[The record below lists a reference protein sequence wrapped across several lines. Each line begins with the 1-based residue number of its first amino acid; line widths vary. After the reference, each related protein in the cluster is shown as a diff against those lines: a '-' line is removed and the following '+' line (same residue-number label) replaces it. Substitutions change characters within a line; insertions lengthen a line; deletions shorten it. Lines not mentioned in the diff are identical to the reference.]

1 MHKNTLIV
9 LFFLT
14 VYYVSGQQNP
24 VIIYYPSSLY
34 KAHPQNWQVLP
45 SPSGEIYSANT
56 NGLLQGNGNSWD
68 LYPLTS
74 NKIIRSL
81 CLFDNKLFSGSFGE
95 LGMWEKDDC
104 GRMSYQNISAGI
116 PDSLLRNEEIW
127 HMLADKESLY
137 LQSFSLLLR
146 YRKNKFQKI
155 NTPGT
160 ILFLQL
166 IRGKKLVPIL
176 EKGIYTLNEDN
187 SLLPLPGTDFFKNK
201 IVTGILPFHREGSYL
216 ITTNDDG
223 VFVYENNQLKPW
235 IPSLQHLFKEVQINK
250 AIQVKNGL
258 YLLGSINAGLYA
270 FTAEGKM
277 VYHFHAGNGLYNNT
291 VLSLATDY
299 YGDVWAGLD
308 KGLACIKFSNP
319 HEVYHDAYSH
329 FGSVYAVREHQ
340 GSMYMATNQG
350 VYMYKKNEGEK
361 FSSFRLIPGTQGQSW
376 QLFTAGNHLYC
387 GHNDGTLLIEK
398 GQGKNISPVTG
409 GWYNESI
416 PGTLDK
422 MWLQGNYTGLS
433 LLSLTN
439 GKLTHIRKIEGY
451 NYPVKKFVF
460 YNKSVWVTGPNLG
473 LQRLSLDSAYRFVV
487 KSQHYHETKGIK
499 NGENIDLFTFR
510 DTLRVY
516 NGQQHYYY
524 DASADTFKEDPF
536 FSAIGSTFIVRPLEK
551 GYWLKILQDKVVV
564 MLDHTAVKII
574 PVTMTKDYHNVS
586 KHGSDRYLL
595 CLDDGYFMLSLSDLG
610 KPVYQQHKNLQVFIY
625 PENQRCL
632 SADSLQLPGGTR
644 SFSIQFYDHIYARGK
659 EYQYRILPVLKDWK
673 PTHTSSSV
681 QVENLH
687 AGQYTLE
694 IRRNDGIS
702 VSVPFSIRHPW
713 YSGWPARCG
722 YVMLAIGLIFLIRHY
737 HEKQL
742 TKAGEK
748 YASEQ
753 KRLRKQH
760 ETELENQKLHHEN
773 QLKNRELANSALQL
787 VQKNEI
793 LQDIKNELIEIRK
806 SSTHTLTAKDFQ
818 VLMKQINENLTA
830 QEDKNLFDTSF
841 EEMHEVFISALKLHY
856 PSLTRD
862 DLRLAAYLRME
873 MPTKE
878 IAPLFNLSVRGL
890 ENKRYRLRKK
900 LGLSSEDSLTAFFRQ
915 IEKT

>member
-1 MHKNTLIV
+1 MYKNTLIV
-9 LFFLT
+9 LFFLA
-14 VYYVSGQQNP
+14 VYYVNGQHNP

-34 KAHPQNWQVLP
+34 KAHPQNWQVLA

-56 NGLLQGNGNSWD
+56 NGLLQGNGNSWN
-68 LYPLTS
+68 LYSLTS

-95 LGMWEKDDC
+95 LGTWEKDDC
-104 GRMSYQNISAGI
+104 GRMSYKNISAGI
-116 PDSLLRNEEIW
+116 PDSILRNEEIW

-137 LQSFSLLLR
+137 LQSFSLLLK
-146 YRKNKFQKI
+146 YSKNKFQKI
-155 NTPGT
+155 KTPGT

-166 IRGKKLVPIL
+166 IHGKKLVPIL
-176 EKGIYTLNEDN
+176 EKGIYTLTEDN
-187 SLLPLPGTDFFKNK
+187 SLSQLPGTDFFKNK
-201 IVTGILPFHREGSYL
+201 IVTGILPFRGEGTYL

-235 IPSLQHLFKEVQINK
+235 VPSLQHLFKEVQINK
-250 AIQVKNGL
+250 ALLVNGL

-270 FTAEGKM
+270 FTGEGRM

-291 VLSLATDY
+291 VLSLTTDDK
-299 YGDVWAGLD
+299 GDVWAGLD
-308 KGLACIKFSNP
+308 KGLACIKFSSP

-329 FGSVYAVREHQ
+329 FGSVYAVREHK
-340 GSMYMATNQG
+340 GLMYMATNQG
-350 VYMYKKNEGEK
+350 VYIYQHIDGEK

-376 QLFTAGNHLYC
+376 QLFTAGDHLYC

-433 LLSLTN
+433 LLAIN
-439 GKLTHIRKIEGY
+439 KGKLEHIRKIEGY
-451 NYPVKKFVF
+451 NYPVKKFVL
-460 YNKSVWVTGPNLG
+460 YNNSVWVTGPNLG
-473 LQRLSLDSAYRFVV
+473 LHRLSLDSAYRYVV
-487 KSQHYHETKGIK
+487 KSQHYHETKGLK

-516 NGQQHYYY
+516 NGQKHYYF
-524 DASADTFKEDPF
+524 DVSGDSFKEDPF
-536 FSAIGSTFIVRPLEK
+536 FSAIGNTFIVRPLEK
-551 GYWLKILQDKVVV
+551 GYWLKILQDKAIV
-564 MLDHTAVKII
+564 MNNHSAVKFL
-574 PVTMTKDYHNVS
+574 PATMTKDYHNVS
-586 KHGSDRYLL
+586 KYGLNRYLL
-595 CLDDGYFMLSLSDLG
+595 CLDDGYFMLSLSDLD
-610 KPVYQQHKNLQVFIY
+610 KPISHHHQNIKVFIY

-632 SADSLQLPGGTR
+632 PPDALQLPGGTR
-644 SFSIQFYDHIYARGK
+644 SLSIMFYDHVYAKGK
-659 EYQYRILPVLKDWK
+659 EYQYRILPMFRDWK
-673 PTHTSSSV
+673 LTHTGSSV

-694 IRRNDGIS
+694 IRRNDGTS

-713 YSGWPARCG
+713 HSGWPARCG
-722 YVMLAIGLIFLIRHY
+722 YVLVALGLIFIIRHY

-748 YASEQ
+748 YAAEQ
-753 KRLRKQH
+753 ERLKKQH
-760 ETELENQKLHHEN
+760 ETALENQKLHHEN
-773 QLKNRELANSALQL
+773 QLKNRELANTALQL

-806 SSTHTLTAKDFQ
+806 SSTHTLTTKDFQ
-818 VLMKQINENLTA
+818 ILMKQINENLTTE
-830 QEDKNLFDTSF
+830 EDKNLFNTSF
-841 EEMHEVFISALKLHY
+841 EEMHESFISALKLHC

-873 MPTKE
+873 LATKE

-900 LGLSSEDSLTAFFRQ
+900 LGLNSEENMNTFFQ
-915 IEKT
+915 KLEKS